1 MQGSTELLVL
11 QQEAIY
17 RLSVIFLFID
27 NSSSYHKISFLYF
40 QQVILKYLISDLK
53 FLKSKKACYYTNLP
67 ENDKKE
73 EKRVNGKIIKW
84 ATYQKVGVKI
94 ILEIRIEFYESLV

>member
-1 MQGSTELLVL
+1 M
-11 QQEAIY
+11 
-17 RLSVIFLFID
+17 
-27 NSSSYHKISFLYF
+27 YF
-40 QQVILKYLISDLK
+40 QQVILKYLISDLFEK
-53 FLKSKKACYYTNLP
+53 QKACYYTNLP